1 LDNMKT
7 IFLDSNIIAN
17 WILIK
22 EFTKRFEEL
31 KNDRILRKRLRGIS
45 YSYTLIEALI
55 ETGDYYVK
63 SSNLALAEV
72 FHVIYNEIVSL
83 KMYRLGIPLTLWSK
97 LRTKHDLSKEEKF
110 LVKEAVSKHLKTFRD
125 QAEVVSDVVDDEI
138 YPKLVLEYK
147 LRTHDAVLLTTAI
160 LNECSWF
167 ITNDREIVDLEKRRK
182 FSKIFGI
189 FPDLPQNF
197 LREVASK

>member
-1 LDNMKT
+1 MET
-7 IFLDSNIIAN
+7 IFLDSNDIAN
-17 WILIK
+17 WILI
-22 EFTKRFEEL
+22 
-31 KNDRILRKRLRGIS
+31 
-45 YSYTLIEALI
+45 IEALI

-72 FHVIYNEIVSL
+72 FHVVYNEVVSL
-83 KMYRLGIPLTLWSK
+83 KMYKLGIPLTLWSK

-110 LVKEAVSKHLKTFRD
+110 LVKEVVSRHLKTLRNH
-125 QAEVVSDVVDDEI
+125 AEIVSDIVDDEI

-189 FPDLPQNF
+189 VPDLPQNF